1 MKAQCVVTFKIDH
14 QEFKIQAGSQSSV
27 LQLAIDHKLQI
38 EHSCG
43 GFATCGTC
51 RVYVEKSVEKVASP
65 EDLELEMAMDR
76 GFAANERLSCQL
88 CPTHGLVVKV
98 PKASL

>member
-14 QEFKIQAGSQSSV
+14 QEVEIQAGSQSSL
-27 LQLAIDHKLQI
+27 LQLALDHKLQI

-51 RVYVEKSVEKVASP
+51 RVYVEKSVEKVSP
-65 EDLELEMAMDR
+65 PEGLELEMAMDR
-76 GFAANERLSCQL
+76 GFGGNERLSCQL
-88 CPTHGLVVKV
+88 CPSHGLAPALISAK
-98 PKASL
+98 